1 MAGMV
6 QMVVTDVGATRV
18 MHEAYREWKHIPKVE
33 QTWNRWKEHFHDA
46 FNELK
51 ELNAITA
58 ESMGYGTNN
67 ITDATMAPDVAM
79 ALDNL
84 ASVSMEKTDT
94 LDALV
99 SANEQ
104 LADALAHSMV
114 SQLTTNP
121 PRPKQCKHGIPNSY
135 C

>member
-1 MAGMV
+1 M
-6 QMVVTDVGATRV
+6 QMGVTHVVATGV
-18 MHEAYREWKHIPKVE
+18 MREAYREWKCIPKLE
-33 QTWNRWKEHFHDA
+33 QTWNGWKEHFNDT

-58 ESMGYGTNN
+58 ESMGYGVNN

-84 ASVSMEKTDT
+84 ASATMAKMDT

-99 SANEQ
+99 SAN
-104 LADALAHSMV
+104 
-114 SQLTTNP
+114 
-121 PRPKQCKHGIPNSY
+121 KQ
-135 C
+135 